1 MPTASSADDSTLN
14 LTPPHILTE
23 RSWEQPQYFCGLAEQ
38 ASRCMRRSFQ
48 KSQRKNLCAIMV
60 QLQFP
65 RISLGATLGD
75 GRSSILISS
84 LRLSLCY
91 DTFDSELAFC

>member
-1 MPTASSADDSTLN
+1 
-14 LTPPHILTE
+14 
-23 RSWEQPQYFCGLAEQ
+23 
-38 ASRCMRRSFQ
+38 
-48 KSQRKNLCAIMV
+48 MV

-65 RISLGATLGD
+65 RISLSATLGD